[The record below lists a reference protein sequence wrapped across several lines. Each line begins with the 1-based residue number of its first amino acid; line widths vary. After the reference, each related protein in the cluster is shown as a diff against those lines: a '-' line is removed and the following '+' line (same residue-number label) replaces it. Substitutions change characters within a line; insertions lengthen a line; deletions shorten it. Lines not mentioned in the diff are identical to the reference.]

1 MLLWPFL
8 VFWNSRPYFDHK
20 FQLSNLVVDEEAVMD
35 PKKQENIEQVV
46 KKLIES
52 IIMIISS
59 LNKFWFEIKILTT
72 ILGHV
77 SAHLKRNTDL
87 VFTINLSS
95 PNYSE

>member
-52 IIMIISS
+52 IIM
-59 LNKFWFEIKILTT
+59 
-72 ILGHV
+72 
-77 SAHLKRNTDL
+77 
-87 VFTINLSS
+87 
-95 PNYSE
+95 